1 MIEEK
6 DSKKFEDGLIN
17 LSSGDPFQIIQN
29 SGVATTWSYTPAVGV
44 YLCIT
49 SVGGYQNTLH
59 LVSATSPNVYNWIR
73 IGNETIDNG
82 NNLAYKKIF
91 GNGIGIFGSS
101 GNILTYGIC
110 ISGIEL

>member
-6 DSKKFEDGLIN
+6 NTKRFEDGLIN
-17 LSSGDPFQIIQN
+17 LASGDPFQITQN
-29 SGVATTWSYTPAVGV
+29 SGVGSTFSYTPAVGV

-59 LVSATSPNVYNWIR
+59 LVSATSPYVYNWLR
-73 IGNETIDNG
+73 LGVDLD

-101 GNILTYGIC
+101 GNILTYGLAL
-110 ISGIEL
+110 SGIEL